1 MHLRTGYHF
10 VALLYLVSGEDGQFL
25 ARQMQDAATLSEEQA
40 EKKEVKR
47 EEFSDEGQGVAYTL
61 LGTTSFGLMAAY
73 LAHWNDDDVRRY
85 TFDVLSMATSI
96 FISLLAFS
104 NVKYALQHA
113 LSVADDG
120 ADNAGFL
127 CILGYSMF
135 IVWFVALLFIIGFSA
150 GLVCPLIP
158 DEQIGLEAWV
168 IDDQALIAHKELVDP
183 NRIVYKRWGR
193 AIATD
198 EDGHP
203 IFCRHRNLAMEHI
216 EGRMRSLTVFFSHST
231 AFASIYAGVCLMR
244 LPFFAQNVG
253 LSLIAFL
260 MHLVVVF
267 VVFRAGEIFSC
278 RGKLDQLVDLFF
290 DSVDEAEV
298 DVLGLSAS
306 YLFVFCLAF
315 GITGVQSN
323 FELYQLPSSTSF
335 TKGIG
340 ILACGLVVLASSVA
354 LVVLWHRRANEPTF
368 RTKVRELLQS
378 GLSLVFSWSS
388 IRAVQWASIDLCK
401 KHVFA
406 LLPASLIVK
415 LASALIISAAS
426 FMLILPLDKIEDSI
440 RDLRGTGRIFK
451 DVIIALGVVVG
462 MSWEPV
468 FNKSIAVVSHTY
480 SNPVLWQ
487 LLIALILVAV
497 MLPAWKR
504 FILSQQVI
512 YSQATHER
520 RSRSYLTKDNDV
532 LLASHDKDTRGC
544 SLR

>member
-1 MHLRTGYHF
+1 
-10 VALLYLVSGEDGQFL
+10 
-25 ARQMQDAATLSEEQA
+25 
-40 EKKEVKR
+40 
-47 EEFSDEGQGVAYTL
+47 
-61 LGTTSFGLMAAY
+61 
-73 LAHWNDDDVRRY
+73 
-85 TFDVLSMATSI
+85 
-96 FISLLAFS
+96 
-104 NVKYALQHA
+104 
-113 LSVADDG
+113 
-120 ADNAGFL
+120 
-127 CILGYSMF
+127 
-135 IVWFVALLFIIGFSA
+135 
-150 GLVCPLIP
+150 
-158 DEQIGLEAWV
+158 
-168 IDDQALIAHKELVDP
+168 
-183 NRIVYKRWGR
+183 
-193 AIATD
+193 
-198 EDGHP
+198 
-203 IFCRHRNLAMEHI
+203 
-216 EGRMRSLTVFFSHST
+216 
-231 AFASIYAGVCLMR
+231 MR

-378 GLSLVFSWSS
+378 GLSLVFSWCS

-462 MSWEPV
+462 VSWEPV

>member
-10 VALLYLVSGEDGQFL
+10 VALLYLVSGEDWQFL

-47 EEFSDEGQGVAYTL
+47 EEFSDEGDLHRSQRFAV
-61 LGTTSFGLMAAY
+61 AAY

-315 GITGVQSN
+315 GITGVPSN

-368 RTKVRELLQS
+368 RTK
-378 GLSLVFSWSS
+378 
-388 IRAVQWASIDLCK
+388 
-401 KHVFA
+401 
-406 LLPASLIVK
+406 
-415 LASALIISAAS
+415 ALIISAAS

-520 RSRSYLTKDNDV
+520 RSRSYLTKV
-532 LLASHDKDTRGC
+532 QTFVIK
-544 SLR
+544 